1 MRNFMIKMCKL
12 RFRFNERLRNR
23 ELDKAKEHLFDE
35 DITEYKKCMTRALHY
50 MNRIE
55 KITKQ
60 MEELIYGREDL
71 V

>member
-12 RFRFNERLRNR
+12 RFKFNERLRNR

>member
-1 MRNFMIKMCKL
+1 MIKMCKL